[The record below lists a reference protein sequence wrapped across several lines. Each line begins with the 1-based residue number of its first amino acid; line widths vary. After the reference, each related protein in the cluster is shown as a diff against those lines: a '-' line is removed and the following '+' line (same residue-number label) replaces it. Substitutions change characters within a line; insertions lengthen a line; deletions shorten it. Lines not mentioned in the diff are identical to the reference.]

1 MKTDSRD
8 APNGSQWT
16 EWKGGECP
24 VAGNVRVEVKYLAS
38 GEPGFLASDYRE
50 QGLPASEY
58 YWASHNMSPGT
69 IVAYRV
75 VGPLLETGAP
85 PAAPAATPR
94 TESGEWPTPE
104 YAQRIMFEGCDS
116 VVMAPEDY
124 EALYELA
131 RTLERENAD
140 LRAQLAEVKEALA
153 GDDYASLPSDYPLAR
168 MAHTIRADHDKFR
181 NQVIDTCKRAET
193 AERQRVEARAD
204 ERERCAK
211 VLEARAESVEGPT
224 NAYAVGELY
233 EAALAIRALKEA
245 SNG

>member
-1 MKTDSRD
+1 MSKNDES
-8 APNGSQWT
+8 
-16 EWKGGECP
+16 
-24 VAGNVRVEVKYLAS
+24 LA
-38 GEPGFLASDYRE
+38 R
-50 QGLPASEY
+50 SE
-58 YWASHNMSPGT
+58 
-69 IVAYRV
+69 I
-75 VGPLLETGAP
+75 
-85 PAAPAATPR
+85 AAIPTPR
-94 TESGEWPTPE
+94 TDAIKRELYSDFPTLDDGNRLAYYMQAAE
-104 YAQRIMFEGCDS
+104 RYGQ
-116 VVMAPEDY
+116 
-124 EALYELA
+124 ELA
-131 RTLERENAD
+131 EVERENAD